1 MNHARVLVRLAIRNV
16 ARQRRRSLLIALAM
30 MLGVALLIIFL
41 AVGDGMHAQWIDAGV
56 RLGDG
61 YLTVESPA
69 YRRTGNLDDRLDAP
83 VLDAVERALRKLGSD
98 SNFKER
104 DGWTAARPAVTGRI
118 TVAAPRLT
126 VSALAS
132 SATSALPVGVSGVD
146 PAIEARFSALPP
158 KIDSGRFLQPGDR
171 LGAVVG
177 TGLAERLDIGVGSRF
192 VLTSQGASGE
202 VQEQLARVVGIF
214 HTGIR
219 EVDDGVVDIPLETAR
234 QWLGVPGAATSIA
247 ILVPDEHD
255 VTPLLNRLGGL
266 LPHGADAF
274 SWRETSPELDAA
286 VRIDNFG
293 NYLFNAILL
302 AIVTLAVLEA
312 LLVSVL
318 HRQREFGV
326 LRAMGLASRETSVVV
341 LAEGITLAVFSGIA
355 GMALG
360 FGVTW
365 MLGRHGLDLTRFVG
379 ENLSISGAVVSPV
392 VHPAVRLARAWQGI
406 AVVIG
411 LGILSSLYPMWQAAR
426 IDPATAMQ
434 SEQ

>member
-1 MNHARVLVRLAIRNV
+1 M
-16 ARQRRRSLLIALAM
+16 
-30 MLGVALLIIFL
+30 
-41 AVGDGMHAQWIDAGV
+41 
-56 RLGDG
+56 
-61 YLTVESPA
+61 
-69 YRRTGNLDDRLDAP
+69 
-83 VLDAVERALRKLGSD
+83 
-98 SNFKER
+98 
-104 DGWTAARPAVTGRI
+104 
-118 TVAAPRLT
+118 
-126 VSALAS
+126 
-132 SATSALPVGVSGVD
+132 
-146 PAIEARFSALPP
+146 
-158 KIDSGRFLQPGDR
+158 
-171 LGAVVG
+171 VG
-177 TGLAERLDIGVGSRF
+177 TGLAQRLDIGVGSRF

-219 EVDDGVVDIPLETAR
+219 EVDDGVVDIPLVTAR
-234 QWLGVPGAATSIA
+234 QWLGVPGAATSVA
-247 ILVPDEHD
+247 ILVRDERD
-255 VTPLLNRLGGL
+255 VTPVVDRLTPL
-266 LPHGADAF
+266 LPQGARAF

-302 AIVTLAVLEA
+302 AIVALAVLEA

-360 FGVTW
+360 FCVTW

-379 ENLSISGAVVSPV
+379 DNLSISGAVVSPV
-392 VHPAVRLARAWQGI
+392 VHPAVRLARAWQGVV
-406 AVVIG
+406 VVIV